1 MRRRLLALAVV
12 ALGLLGMQAAWA
24 DSPAPD
30 PRDSA
35 GALVNDMSPAMADRF
50 RSLTLQ
56 LRCLVCQNETLF
68 DSPSDFAADMR
79 REIKDMMVNK
89 KMTDK
94 QITDYLVAR
103 YGDFILFKPPLQSNT
118 VMLWFGP
125 FILAAVGAATLLVYV
140 RRRRAAP
147 PETNLTPAQQKQVR
161 ALLDEGAGEH
171 KA

>member
-1 MRRRLLALAVV
+1 MRKWLLVMVFAVLPALH
-12 ALGLLGMQAAWA
+12 GAWA

-35 GALVNDMSPAMADRF
+35 GALVSDMSPAMAERF
-50 RSLTLQ
+50 RHLTLR
-56 LRCLVCQNETLF
+56 LRCLVCQNESLF

-79 REIKDMMVNK
+79 REIKNMMVNK
-89 KMTDK
+89 HMTDK
-94 QITDYLVAR
+94 QITDFLVAR
-103 YGDFILFKPPLQSNT
+103 YGDFILFKPPLQANT

-125 FILAAVGAATLLVYV
+125 FVLVVIGAATLLIFI

-147 PETNLTPAQQKQVR
+147 PESELTAAQHQQAQ
-161 ALLDEGAGEH
+161 ALLNDRGGEN